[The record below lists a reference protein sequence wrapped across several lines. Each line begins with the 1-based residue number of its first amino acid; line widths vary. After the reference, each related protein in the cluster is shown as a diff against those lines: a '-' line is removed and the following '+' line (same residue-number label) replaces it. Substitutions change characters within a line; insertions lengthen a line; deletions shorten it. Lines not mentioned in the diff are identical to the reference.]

1 MMQINIFNNFFHIRG
16 NRFANSQK
24 CYEICYHQDI
34 KGVMSMN
41 IKQKIE
47 KVLSKITSN
56 DQLEKIYR
64 YILYI
69 YIHDSK

>member
-1 MMQINIFNNFFHIRG
+1 
-16 NRFANSQK
+16 
-24 CYEICYHQDI
+24 
-34 KGVMSMN
+34 MN

>member
-1 MMQINIFNNFFHIRG
+1 MQINIFHNFFHVRG
-16 NRFANSQK
+16 NRLAYLQK
-24 CYEICYHQDI
+24 QRKICYHQDI